1 MAGGA
6 RYAVQPM
13 AKPNVTSPLVLAA
26 AAVDQE
32 LREYDDLARDAKR
45 IGLDGEKALARAARA
60 LEEATTRQPRI
71 QEKLRA
77 LVDEIEQARVRQ
89 QQSLETLVA
98 VSQALAAR
106 AAQFEAL
113 MKRFA
118 ALGESAK
125 NVNLLTG
132 QLSARRSDGAPEGEL
147 LDGLRE
153 LDGKMGSVVEE
164 ADALAREAEQDGWP
178 EIARQAD
185 TVRQQVRAARNKLAL
200 AQRAVA
206 ARAPS

>member
-1 MAGGA
+1 
-6 RYAVQPM
+6 M
-13 AKPNVTSPLVLAA
+13 AKPNPSSPLVLAA

-32 LREYDDLARDAKR
+32 LREYDDLAREAKR

-60 LEEATTRQPRI
+60 LEDATSRQPRI

-77 LVDEIEQARVRQ
+77 LVDEIEQARSRQ
-89 QQSLETLVA
+89 QQSLDTLVE
-98 VSQALAAR
+98 VSKALAAR
-106 AAQFEAL
+106 ATQFEAL
-113 MKRFA
+113 MRRFA

-125 NVNLLTG
+125 GVNQLTNE
-132 QLSARRSDGAPEGEL
+132 LSARRGAGAPEAEL
-147 LDGLRE
+147 LEGLRA
-153 LDGKMGSVVEE
+153 LDQRMDTVV
-164 ADALAREAEQDGWP
+164 AEAEELAGDSERDGWP

-185 TVRQQVRAARNKLAL
+185 TVRQQVRAAKNKVAL